1 MLVNRVMPARHLLT
15 VREMVESFAPDLL
28 SVTAV
33 QSRRPDG
40 WWRLGYGEL
49 RDWVRSLGTA
59 LLAAGVRPGDRVG
72 VISENRSEW
81 VITYLAVT
89 CVGAVIV
96 PFDVLL
102 KAEELGAVMKAAGPV
117 LVFTSTEYLEK
128 VQKAQAIAGSAARL
142 VLFDAHALVDAE
154 WAARSAEASA
164 KGTEAA
170 AAATAEAAKA
180 VPFAGWKTLPFGAL
194 VETGRLL
201 RGRGRDLWAGV
212 TVKPKDLAA
221 LIFTSGTTGTPKGV
235 MLSHGNSRLERGR
248 RAAEHRAGAHRQ
260 LAHRAA
266 LPPHVPDHD
275 GPRRAAADEQHHHL
289 RGLDEAERAGAG
301 HEGDAAD
308 RRSGHPPADRE
319 ALQGHPREREGQ
331 GRRDARALRRDV
343 PLQPVPVQAAG
354 IRAGRV
360 LFKSVAAQ
368 LGLEHLRFF
377 VSGGGPIAKEVI
389 DGMEALGL
397 PTYQGYGLSEHSP
410 VVASCCP
417 PANRPGSVGLPLV
430 NAKVR
435 IAEPDANGNG
445 EILVRGPAVMTGYLG
460 MPEKTAEVLDAE
472 GWLHTGDIGMLDAD
486 GYLYITGRLKNI
498 IVTSGGKNIYPE
510 EIENLLAASPL
521 LAEVV
526 VIGKRGA
533 QGGEEPHAIVHPNTD
548 AIAAME
554 KERGSA
560 FDDEELRKLVGAEIR
575 RCTAGIA
582 AYKAPRTFEV
592 SRDELPKTSSSKV
605 KRFLFADRKYERMT
619 SRWTRT
625 RSSLPAGRPSPRAAA

>member
-1 MLVNRVMPARHLLT
+1 MLVNRVMPARHILT
-15 VREMVESFAPDLL
+15 IREMVESFAPDLL

-40 WWRLGYGEL
+40 WWKLSYGEL

-81 VITYLAVT
+81 VITYLAVA

-96 PFDVLL
+96 PLDVRL
-102 KAEELGAVMKAAGPV
+102 KAEELGAVVKAAGPV

-128 VQKAQAIAGSAARL
+128 AQKAQSMAGTTARI
-142 VLFDAHALVDAE
+142 VMFDAHALVDGE
-154 WAARSAEASA
+154 WAARGA
-164 KGTEAA
+164 EAA
-170 AAATAEAAKA
+170 ARGMDAAGAATAEAAKA
-180 VPFAGWKTLPFGAL
+180 VPFAGWKALPFGTL

-221 LIFTSGTTGTPKGV
+221 LIFTSGTTGVPKGV
-235 MLSHGNSRLERGR
+235 MLSHGNLVSNGDGVQQSTVLGPTDNWVIVLPFHHTYPTAMGIIVPLLTNGTITCVPSVKLNVLVQAMKETSPTAVPAMPLLIEKIYKGIHANVKAKGALTRALFGVMFRFSRLLFRTF
-248 RAAEHRAGAHRQ
+248 
-260 LAHRAA
+260 
-266 LPPHVPDHD
+266 
-275 GPRRAAADEQHHHL
+275 
-289 RGLDEAERAGAG
+289 
-301 HEGDAAD
+301 
-308 RRSGHPPADRE
+308 
-319 ALQGHPREREGQ
+319 
-331 GRRDARALRRDV
+331 
-343 PLQPVPVQAAG
+343 G
-354 IRAGRV
+354 IRAGKV

-368 LGLEHLRFF
+368 LGLERLRFF
-377 VSGGGPIAKEVI
+377 VSGGGPIAKEII

-410 VVASCCP
+410 VVSSCCP

-445 EILVRGPAVMTGYLG
+445 EILVRGPSVMAGYLG
-460 MPEKTAEVLDAE
+460 MPEKTAEVLDADD
-472 GWLHTGDIGMLDAD
+472 WLHTGDIGMLDAD
-486 GYLYITGRLKNI
+486 GYLFITGRLKNI

-510 EIENLLAASPL
+510 EIENLLSASPL
-521 LAEVV
+521 LAEAV
-526 VIGKRGA
+526 VIGKRDA
-533 QGGEEPHAIVHPNTD
+533 QGGEEPHAIVHPNME

-560 FDDEELRKLVGAEIR
+560 FDDEELRRLIGAEVR

-582 AYKAPRTFEV
+582 AYKTPRTYEV
-592 SRDELPKTSSSKV
+592 SREELPKTSTAKV
-605 KRFLFADRKYERMT
+605 KRFLFADRK
-619 SRWTRT
+619 
-625 RSSLPAGRPSPRAAA
+625 

>member
-1 MLVNRVMPARHLLT
+1 MLVNRVRPARHLLT
-15 VREMVESFAPDLL
+15 IREMVEGFAPDLL

-40 WWRLGYGEL
+40 WWKLSYGEL
-49 RDWVRSLGTA
+49 RDWVRSLGAA

-102 KAEELGAVMKAAGPV
+102 KAEELAAVMKAAGSV

-128 VQKAQAIAGSAARL
+128 VQRAQAIAGASARL
-142 VLFDAHALVDAE
+142 ALFDAHPLVD
-154 WAARSAEASA
+154 
-164 KGTEAA
+164 GEAA
-170 AAATAEAAKA
+170 ARGTDAAASATAEAAKA
-180 VPFAGWKTLPFGAL
+180 VPFAGWKALPFGAL

-201 RGRGRDLWAGV
+201 RGRGRDPWTGA

-235 MLSHGNSRLERGR
+235 MLSHG
-248 RAAEHRAGAHRQ
+248 
-260 LAHRAA
+260 A
-266 LPPHVPDHD
+266 LVANGDGVQQSTVLGPTDNWLIVLPFHHTYPTMMGVFVPLLTN
-275 GPRRAAADEQHHHL
+275 GTITCVASMKLNVLVQAMKETQPTAI
-289 RGLDEAERAGAG
+289 
-301 HEGDAAD
+301 
-308 RRSGHPPADRE
+308 PAIPLLIE
-319 ALQGHPREREGQ
+319 KLYKGIHANVKAKGVVT
-331 GRRDARALRRDV
+331 RALFAVLFGFSRF
-343 PLQPVPVQAAG
+343 LFTTFG
-354 IRAGRV
+354 IRAGKA

-368 LGLEHLRFF
+368 LGLEKLYFF
-377 VSGGGPIAKEVI
+377 VSGGGPIAKEII

-445 EILVRGPAVMTGYLG
+445 EILVRGPSVMAGYLG

-486 GYLYITGRLKNI
+486 GFLSITGRLKNI

-510 EIENLLAASPL
+510 EIENLIATSPL
-521 LAEVV
+521 VAEVV
-526 VIGKRGA
+526 VIGRRGA
-533 QGGEEPHAIVHPNTD
+533 QGGEEPHAIVHPNGE
-548 AIAAME
+548 AVAALE

-560 FDDEELRKLVGAEIR
+560 FDDEELRKVVGAEIR
-575 RCTAGIA
+575 RCTAAIA
-582 AYKAPRTFEV
+582 AYKTPRSFEV
-592 SRDELPKTSSSKV
+592 SREELPKTSSSKV
-605 KRFLFADRKYERMT
+605 KRFLFADRK
-619 SRWTRT
+619 
-625 RSSLPAGRPSPRAAA
+625 

>member
-40 WWRLGYGEL
+40 WWKLSYGEL

-96 PFDVLL
+96 PLDVLL

-128 VQKAQAIAGSAARL
+128 VQKAQAIAGASARL
-142 VLFDAHALVDAE
+142 VMFDAHALVDAE
-154 WAARSAEASA
+154 WAARGA
-164 KGTEAA
+164 EAA
-170 AAATAEAAKA
+170 ARGTDPSKAATVEAAKA
-180 VPFAGWKTLPFGAL
+180 VPFAGWKALPFGAL

-212 TVKPKDLAA
+212 TIKPKDLAA

-235 MLSHGNSRLERGR
+235 MLSHGNLVSNGDGVQQSTVLGPTDSWLIVLPFHHTYPTAMGVIVPLLTNSTITCVASMKLNVLVQAMKETSPTAVPAIPLLIEKLYKGIH
-248 RAAEHRAGAHRQ
+248 ANVKAKGA
-260 LAHRAA
+260 
-266 LPPHVPDHD
+266 VT
-275 GPRRAAADEQHHHL
+275 
-289 RGLDEAERAGAG
+289 
-301 HEGDAAD
+301 
-308 RRSGHPPADRE
+308 
-319 ALQGHPREREGQ
+319 
-331 GRRDARALRRDV
+331 RALFGVMFRFSRF
-343 PLQPVPVQAAG
+343 LFRAFG
-354 IRAGRV
+354 IRAGKV

-377 VSGGGPIAKEVI
+377 VSGGGPIAKEII

-445 EILVRGPAVMTGYLG
+445 EILVRGPSVMSGYLG

-472 GWLHTGDIGMLDAD
+472 GWLHTGDIGKLDAD

-526 VIGKRGA
+526 VIGKRDA
-533 QGGEEPHAIVHPNTD
+533 QGGEEPHAIVHPNMES
-548 AIAAME
+548 IAAME

-560 FDDEELRKLVGAEIR
+560 FDDEALRKLVGAEIR

-582 AYKAPRTFEV
+582 AYKTPRTFEV
-592 SRDELPKTSSSKV
+592 SREELPKTSSSKV
-605 KRFLFADRKYERMT
+605 KRFLFADRK
-619 SRWTRT
+619 
-625 RSSLPAGRPSPRAAA
+625 

>member
-1 MLVNRVMPARHLLT
+1 MLVNRVMPARHLLS

-40 WWRLGYGEL
+40 WWKLSYGEL
-49 RDWVRSLGTA
+49 RDWVRGLGTA

-89 CVGAVIV
+89 CIGAVIV
-96 PFDVLL
+96 PLDVLL
-102 KAEELGAVMKAAGPV
+102 KAEELGAVVKAAGPA
-117 LVFTSTEYLEK
+117 LVFTSAEYLEK
-128 VQKAQAIAGSAARL
+128 VQKAQAAAGSSARL
-142 VLFDAHALVDAE
+142 VMFDAHAIVDAE
-154 WAARSAEASA
+154 WAAHGAEASA
-164 KGTEAA
+164 KGTEIA
-170 AAATAEAAKA
+170 AAATVEAGKA
-180 VPFAGWKTLPFGAL
+180 VPFAGWKALPFGAL

-212 TVKPKDLAA
+212 TIRPKDLAA

-235 MLSHGNSRLERGR
+235 MLSHGNLVSNGDGVQQSTVLGPTDNW
-248 RAAEHRAGAHRQ
+248 
-260 LAHRAA
+260 LIV
-266 LPPHVPDHD
+266 LPFHHTYPTAMGLIVPLLTN
-275 GPRRAAADEQHHHL
+275 GTITCVASMKLNVLVQAMKETQPTAI
-289 RGLDEAERAGAG
+289 
-301 HEGDAAD
+301 
-308 RRSGHPPADRE
+308 PAIPLLIE
-319 ALQGHPREREGQ
+319 KLSKGIHANVKAKGVVT
-331 GRRDARALRRDV
+331 RALFGVMFRFSRF
-343 PLQPVPVQAAG
+343 LFRSFG
-354 IRAGRV
+354 IRAGTV

-368 LGLEHLRFF
+368 LGLERLRFF
-377 VSGGGPIAKEVI
+377 VSGGGPIAKEII

-445 EILVRGPAVMTGYLG
+445 EILVRGPSVMTGYLG

-521 LAEVV
+521 LAEAV
-526 VIGKRGA
+526 VIGKRDA
-533 QGGEEPHAIVHPNTD
+533 QGSEEPHAIVHPNMD

-560 FDDEELRKLVGAEIR
+560 FSDEELRTLVGAEIR

-582 AYKAPRTFEV
+582 GYKAPHTYEV
-592 SRDELPKTSSSKV
+592 SREELPKTSSSKV
-605 KRFLFADRKYERMT
+605 KRFLFADRK
-619 SRWTRT
+619 
-625 RSSLPAGRPSPRAAA
+625 

>member
-15 VREMVESFAPDLL
+15 VREMVESFAPDRL

-40 WWRLGYGEL
+40 WWRLSYGEL

-96 PFDVLL
+96 PLDILL
-102 KAEELGAVMKAAGPV
+102 KAEELGTVMKAAGPV
-117 LVFTSTEYLEK
+117 LVFTSAEYLEK
-128 VQKAQAIAGSAARL
+128 VQKAHAIAGASARL
-142 VLFDAHALVDAE
+142 VMFDAHALVDAE
-154 WAARSAEASA
+154 WAARSAEAAA
-164 KGTEAA
+164 KGTEVDS
-170 AAATAEAAKA
+170 AATAEAAKA
-180 VPFAGWKTLPFGAL
+180 VPFAGWKTLPFGAF

-235 MLSHGNSRLERGR
+235 MLSHGALVSNGDGVQQSTVLGPTDSWLIVLPFHHTYPTMMGLVVPLLTNSTITCVASMKLNVLVQAMKETQPTAVPAIPLLIEKLSKGIH
-248 RAAEHRAGAHRQ
+248 ANVKAKGA
-260 LAHRAA
+260 
-266 LPPHVPDHD
+266 VT
-275 GPRRAAADEQHHHL
+275 
-289 RGLDEAERAGAG
+289 
-301 HEGDAAD
+301 
-308 RRSGHPPADRE
+308 
-319 ALQGHPREREGQ
+319 
-331 GRRDARALRRDV
+331 RALFGVMFRFSRFLFKV
-343 PLQPVPVQAAG
+343 AG
-354 IRAGRV
+354 IRAGKV
-360 LFKSVAAQ
+360 LFASVAAQ

-377 VSGGGPIAKEVI
+377 VSGGGPIAKEII

-397 PTYQGYGLSEHSP
+397 ATYQGYGLSEHSP

-445 EILVRGPAVMTGYLG
+445 EIFVRGPAVMSGYLG

-472 GWLHTGDIGMLDAD
+472 GWLHTGDIGKLDAD

-526 VIGKRGA
+526 VIGRRDA

-560 FDDEELRKLVGAEIR
+560 FDDEELRTLVGAEIR

-582 AYKAPRTFEV
+582 AYKTPRTYEV
-592 SRDELPKTSSSKV
+592 SREELPKTSSSKV
-605 KRFLFADRKYERMT
+605 KRFLFADRK
-619 SRWTRT
+619 
-625 RSSLPAGRPSPRAAA
+625 

>member
-15 VREMVESFAPDLL
+15 VREMVEGFAPDRL
-28 SVTAV
+28 SGIAL

-40 WWRLGYGEL
+40 WWKLSYGEL

-81 VITYLAVT
+81 VITYLAAT

-102 KAEELGAVMKAAGPV
+102 KAEELAAVMKAAAPV

-128 VQKAQAIAGSAARL
+128 VQKAQATATAAARL
-142 VLFDAHALVDAE
+142 VLFDAHAIVDAE
-154 WAARSAEASA
+154 WAARSPGAAA
-164 KGTEAA
+164 GGAGPA

-180 VPFAGWKTLPFGAL
+180 VPFAGWKALPFTGL

-201 RGRGRDLWAGV
+201 RGRGRDLWAGAS
-212 TVKPKDLAA
+212 VKPKDLAA
-221 LIFTSGTTGTPKGV
+221 LIFTSGTTGVPKGV
-235 MLSHGNSRLERGR
+235 MLSHGNLVANGDGVQQTTVLGATDNWIIVLPFHHTYPTSMGIFVPLLTHGTITCVPSMKVNVLVGIMKETQPTAVPAIPLLIEKLYKGILANV
-248 RAAEHRAGAHRQ
+248 RAK
-260 LAHRAA
+260 
-266 LPPHVPDHD
+266 
-275 GPRRAAADEQHHHL
+275 GPVT
-289 RGLDEAERAGAG
+289 
-301 HEGDAAD
+301 
-308 RRSGHPPADRE
+308 
-319 ALQGHPREREGQ
+319 
-331 GRRDARALRRDV
+331 RALFAVLFAVSRFLFRSF
-343 PLQPVPVQAAG
+343 G
-354 IRAGRV
+354 IRAGKV

-368 LGLEHLRFF
+368 LGLERLRFF

-397 PTYQGYGLSEHSP
+397 PTYQGYGLSEHAP

-417 PANRPGSVGLPLV
+417 PANRPGSVGLPLA

-435 IAEPDANGNG
+435 IVDPDANGNG
-445 EILVRGPAVMTGYLG
+445 EILVRGPSVMSGYLG
-460 MPEKTAEVLDAE
+460 MPEKTAEVIDAE

-498 IVTSGGKNIYPE
+498 IVTNGGKNIYPE

-533 QGGEEPHAIVHPNTD
+533 DGGEEPHAIIHPNGE
-548 AIAAME
+548 AVAVME
-554 KERGSA
+554 KERGA
-560 FDDEELRKLVGAEIR
+560 AIGDEDLRKIVGAEIR
-575 RCTAGIA
+575 RCTAGVA
-582 AYKAPRTFEV
+582 GYKAPRTFEV
-592 SRDELPKTSSSKV
+592 SRDELPKTSTSKV
-605 KRFLFADRKYERMT
+605 KRFLFADRK
-619 SRWTRT
+619 
-625 RSSLPAGRPSPRAAA
+625 